1 MTINL
6 QRGQFLR
13 VVDGAGSTVTA
24 HGGAVWITEENS
36 ARDVVLGEGRSMRLR
51 LDFSI
56 VTKGQAMKR
65 LLLAFSLAATTLA
78 GCAQFVDSAGPAG
91 ATSVE
96 EQSPY
101 PTRFRNDNRHPA

>member
-24 HGGAVWITEENS
+24 Q
-36 ARDVVLGEGRSMRLR
+36 RRLG
-51 LDFSI
+51 FSI
-56 VTKGQAMKR
+56 VTKAQAMKR

>member
-24 HGGAVWITEENS
+24 HGGAVWITEE
-36 ARDVVLGEGRSMRLR
+36 RR

-65 LLLAFSLAATTLA
+65 LLFAFSLAATTLA

-96 EQSPY
+96 EQNPY

>member
-24 HGGAVWITEENS
+24 Q
-36 ARDVVLGEGRSMRLR
+36 RR

-56 VTKGQAMKR
+56 VTKDQAMKR

>member
-1 MTINL
+1 MKTSL

-24 HGGAVWITEENS
+24 QGGSVWITEENS
-36 ARDVVLGEGRSMRLR
+36 ARDVVLGQGRSMRR
-51 LDFSI
+51 LVI
-56 VTKGQAMKR
+56 
-65 LLLAFSLAATTLA
+65 AFSLAATTLA
-78 GCAQFVDSAGPAG
+78 GCANFA
-91 ATSVE
+91 VE